1 MHLQFCV
8 SSLQH
13 PVCSSP
19 LERSIQQSE
28 PWTRFCTQRV
38 AGKTRGMLRTHIR
51 DLKQPRVPLKTRE
64 RQRCPCTC
72 ALYRHSYICQV
83 VYSTNRTTCDFN
95 KLNGT
100 HNAPAHAVPQC
111 QMGISLENCPKK
123 SRWKEV
129 LKCSTL
135 PGTLPSTH
143 QHWLGTP
150 TKVLIALLSNWVIA
164 LQFTSNSHLVLPRLQ
179 SLFALHPLSKVLT
192 QHLFSDFYVRN

>member
-8 SSLQH
+8 SSQH

-19 LERSIQQSE
+19 LERPIQQSE

-38 AGKTRGMLRTHIR
+38 AGKTRGMQRTHIR
-51 DLKQPRVPLKTRE
+51 DLKQPRVPLKRVRE
-64 RQRCPCTC
+64 RDARVRVRYIDTAISVRQ
-72 ALYRHSYICQV
+72 YIVVIERHAI
-83 VYSTNRTTCDFN
+83 STNSTGRTTRLPTLC
-95 KLNGT
+95 LNVKWEFHSRIARRNRDGRK
-100 HNAPAHAVPQC
+100 
-111 QMGISLENCPKK
+111 SL
-123 SRWKEV
+123 S
-129 LKCSTL
+129 STL

-179 SLFALHPLSKVLT
+179 SLFALHPPSKVLT